1 MSFLKSLLFISLILL
16 SACADVLDDINP
28 SGSDKRGDFDSSTIG
43 SHPGETAADFSVFDT
58 LNNTF
63 VMSSELVGAD
73 AIVVYFTMWCPIC
86 DSHMTH
92 MRANIIPDYPNVK
105 FYFIDY
111 VSGLVSVARASQL
124 DNGYGS
130 STVLVDD
137 SNHTVT
143 DLYDA
148 TMGTTIVIDRNTIV
162 QMNED
167 YKDGSKLKDI
177 LDALP

>member
-1 MSFLKSLLFISLILL
+1 MSFLKPFLFISFIFL

-92 MRANIIPDYPNVK
+92 MRSNIIPDYPNVK

-124 DNGYGS
+124 DNGYAT

-167 YKDGSKLKDI
+167 YKDGSKLKDV

>member
-1 MSFLKSLLFISLILL
+1 MLFLKSLLLMSFIFLY
-16 SACADVLDDINP
+16 ACADVLDDINP

-58 LNNTF
+58 LNKPF
-63 VMSSELVGAD
+63 LMSAELVSAD

-92 MRANIIPDYPNVK
+92 MRSNIIPDYPNVK

-124 DNGYGS
+124 DNGYGAS
-130 STVLVDD
+130 SVLVDD

-143 DLYDA
+143 NLYDA

-162 QMNED
+162 KMNED
-167 YKDGSKLKDI
+167 YKDGSKLRDV